1 MDELLQEFVNDAQE
15 HLATI
20 EQDLLAI
27 EEEGASA
34 DKDLINKVLRAA
46 HSIKGGSGFFGL
58 VAVKDLAHGAET
70 VLDLMRSDKLTPNAE
85 VLNIL
90 LAAFDSLRVM
100 LEDPENSA
108 QIETTE
114 LMTSL
119 SDLAGA
125 PSPPMQHK
133 TSLSE
138 HQTFDSPLGPVTLS
152 QVDVERAVQ
161 DQHNI
166 YLIECDLV
174 ADIEHKGKDLYTL
187 FDSLSASSE
196 LLECTVD
203 HEAVGTL
210 EDASEQHLPMQL
222 VIATM
227 LDKALISTLFHDLEL
242 HRIHLLLDPNA
253 EDSAAQTASAP
264 AAAETKPEPEPK
276 AAPPAST
283 PNSTPA
289 SASASAPAAAPA
301 PASAAKSEPAA
312 EAERA
317 PAAAADDTLRV
328 SVKLLEALMNLAGE
342 LVLSRN
348 QLRTAVSM
356 DDRNLLGSVDQRI
369 NQVTAELQDV
379 IMQTR
384 LQPMGN
390 VFARFPR
397 VVRDLSRS
405 LGKQVD
411 LQILGKEVAL
421 DKTLI
426 ESLSDPLTHLVR
438 NGVDH
443 GLETEAERQHLGK
456 PTTGQLRIEARYEA
470 GQAVVEIADDG
481 KGLDPDALAASAVRK
496 GLIAEESV
504 PGMSVPDKQALIFTP
519 GFSTAA
525 QVTDVSG
532 RGVGMDVVKT
542 NLDRL
547 GGQIEIQSE
556 VGQGSTFRIKLPLT
570 LAIIPSLI
578 ISVEDER
585 FAIPQANI
593 EELLRLRPEEVS
605 KQLEIVGDSEVLLL
619 RDRVLPLIRFTDVL
633 GIVPTYQT
641 PNGERREFDRRVRL
655 ADRRSPTTPLEP
667 GADSRAESGADPRA
681 SQAQADEEVVPRRGT
696 ERRRAAASAV
706 EIAIITTGTISYAL
720 AVGAFHDTE
729 EVVVKPLGRRL
740 KHLREYSGAT
750 ILGDGAVAL
759 ILDMAG
765 LSAKAGV
772 VSVSGS
778 LRAAELA
785 AQAEKRRLQDV
796 HWLLLFHNTPDEP
809 CALPLDSVQRI
820 ERIQPEQV
828 KYFSQQRTMQYRGG
842 SLPLVAIGDVTG
854 SGALDEASNLIV
866 LVSRVAGREVGLLGT
881 LPVDVVQSQ
890 AAIDQRTHRQP
901 GIAGSTIIQE
911 RTVFLADMHELVT
924 TLHPDWDESANETK
938 QLRAESKTSVLLA
951 EDSDFFRAQ
960 VKKYLEEGGYN
971 VLAAP
976 DGEAAWSLLLDHLDA
991 VRAVVTDIEMPR
1003 LNGLD
1008 FARRIRADDRTAS
1021 LPIIAVTSLA
1031 GSEDV
1036 ARGKEAG
1043 IDHYQVKLDREQ
1055 LLERVTQILH
1065 P

>member
-27 EEEGASA
+27 EDEGASA
-34 DKDLINKVLRAA
+34 DKELINKVLRAA

-58 VAVKDLAHGAET
+58 VHVKDLAHGAET
-70 VLDLMRSDKLTPNAE
+70 VLDLMRSDKMIPNAE
-85 VLNIL
+85 VINVL
-90 LAAFDSLRVM
+90 LAAFDTLRTM
-100 LEDPENSA
+100 LDDPENST
-108 QIETTE
+108 QVETTE

-119 SDLAGA
+119 SDLTA
-125 PSPPMQHK
+125 PPPTPNQPPQHK
-133 TSLSE
+133 TTLSE
-138 HQTFDSPLGPVTLS
+138 HLTLDSPLGPLTLS
-152 QVDVERAVQ
+152 TLDVERARR
-161 DQHNI
+161 DQHCI

-174 ADIEHKGKDLYTL
+174 EDVERKGQDIYAL
-187 FDSLSASSE
+187 FDSISATSE
-196 LLECTVD
+196 LLECTVND
-203 HEAVGTL
+203 QAIGTL
-210 EDASEQHLPMQL
+210 EEALEHRVPLQL

-227 LDKALISTLFHDLEL
+227 LDKELISTLFHGLEL
-242 HRIHLLLDPNA
+242 HRIHLLLDPNTEEA
-253 EDSAAQTASAP
+253 EEQAQATVAATGADTAP
-264 AAAETKPEPEPK
+264 
-276 AAPPAST
+276 APPA
-283 PNSTPA
+283 PA
-289 SASASAPAAAPA
+289 PSAAAAAPA
-301 PASAAKSEPAA
+301 ATTKAEPASES
-312 EAERA
+312 A
-317 PAAAADDTLRV
+317 PASAAADDTLRV
-328 SVKLLEALMNLAGE
+328 SVKLLEDLMNLAGE

-348 QLRTAVSM
+348 QLRTAVAM
-356 DDRNLLGSVDQRI
+356 DDRHLLSSVDQRI

-411 LQILGKEVAL
+411 LQINGKDVAL

-426 ESLSDPLTHLVR
+426 EGLSDPLTHLVR

-443 GLETEAERQHLGK
+443 GLETEAERQQKGK
-456 PTTGQLRIEARYEA
+456 PATGQLRIEARYEA

-496 GLIAEESV
+496 GLIAAESV
-504 PGMSVPDKQALIFTP
+504 PGMSVTDKQALIFTP
-519 GFSTAA
+519 GFSTAE

-547 GGQIEIQSE
+547 GGQIEIHSE
-556 VGQGSTFRIKLPLT
+556 LGKGSTFRIKLPLT

-578 ISVEDER
+578 ISVEHER

-633 GIVPTYQT
+633 GIVPTYQA
-641 PNGERREFDRRVRL
+641 PDGERREFDRRVRL
-655 ADRRSPTTPLEP
+655 ADRRSTKSPLEP
-667 GADSRAESGADPRA
+667 GVSGQGDRSSDAAPG
-681 SQAQADEEVVPRRGT
+681 DEEVVPRRGV
-696 ERRRAAASAV
+696 ERRRAASSAV
-706 EIAIITTGTISYAL
+706 EIAIITTGTLSYAL

-740 KHLREYSGAT
+740 KHLHEYSGAT
-750 ILGDGAVAL
+750 ILGDGTVAL

-809 CALPLDSVQRI
+809 CALPLDTVQRI

-828 KYFSQQRTMQYRGG
+828 RYFGKQRTMQYRGG
-842 SLPLVAIGDVTG
+842 SLPLVSIADVTG
-854 SGALDEASNLIV
+854 SGDLDDASNLIV

-890 AAIDQRTHRQP
+890 AIIDQRTHRQP
-901 GIAGSTIIQE
+901 GIAGSTLIQE
-911 RTVFLADMHELVT
+911 RTVFLADLHELVT
-924 TLHPDWDESANETK
+924 TLHPDWDDTAAEIK
-938 QLRAESKTSVLLA
+938 QNRAESNLSILLA

-960 VKKYLEEGGYN
+960 VKKYLEEDGYT

-976 DGEAAWSLLLDHLDA
+976 DGEAAWSLLLDNLEV
-991 VRAVVTDIEMPR
+991 VRIVVTDIEMPR
-1003 LNGLD
+1003 LNGLE
-1008 FARRIRADDRTAS
+1008 FAKRIRGDGRTAS

-1031 GSEDV
+1031 GNEDI
-1036 ARGKEAG
+1036 ARGKAAG

-1055 LLERVTQILH
+1055 LLGRVRELSH
-1065 P
+1065 

>member
-27 EEEGASA
+27 EDEGASA
-34 DKDLINKVLRAA
+34 DKELINKVLRAA

-58 VAVKDLAHGAET
+58 VQVKDLAHGAET
-70 VLDLMRSDKLTPNAE
+70 VLDLMRSDKMMPNAE
-85 VLNIL
+85 VINVL
-90 LAAFDSLRVM
+90 LAAFDTLRTM
-100 LEDPENSA
+100 LDDPENSA
-108 QIETTE
+108 QVETAE

-119 SDLAGA
+119 GDLTA
-125 PSPPMQHK
+125 PSPQSPERK
-133 TSLSE
+133 PSLSE
-138 HQTFDSPLGPVTLS
+138 HLALDSPLGALTLS
-152 QVDVERAVQ
+152 KFDVERAKR
-161 DQHNI
+161 DQHSI
-166 YLIECDLV
+166 YLIECDLIE
-174 ADIEHKGKDLYTL
+174 DIERKGKDIYAL
-187 FDSLSASSE
+187 FDSLSATSE
-196 LLECTVD
+196 LLECTIND
-203 HEAVGTL
+203 QAIGTL
-210 EDASEQHLPMQL
+210 EDALHHRVPLQL

-227 LDKALISTLFHDLEL
+227 LDKELISTLFHDLEL

-253 EDSAAQTASAP
+253 EDAEAQTPSAP
-264 AAAETKPEPEPK
+264 AAAKPEPAAAKPAPEPSTPAPPAAEPK
-276 AAPPAST
+276 AS
-283 PNSTPA
+283 
-289 SASASAPAAAPA
+289 
-301 PASAAKSEPAA
+301 AKSESTSESAS
-312 EAERA
+312 
-317 PAAAADDTLRV
+317 AAADDTLRV
-328 SVKLLEALMNLAGE
+328 SVKLLEDLMNLAGE

-356 DDRNLLGSVDQRI
+356 DDRHLLSSVDQRI

-411 LQILGKEVAL
+411 LQINGKEVAL

-426 ESLSDPLTHLVR
+426 EGLSDPLTHLVR

-443 GLETEAERQHLGK
+443 GLETEAERQQKGK

-470 GQAVVEIADDG
+470 GQAIVEIADDG

-496 GLIAEESV
+496 GLLAQESV
-504 PGMSVPDKQALIFTP
+504 QGMSVPDKQALIFMP
-519 GFSTAA
+519 GFSTAE

-547 GGQIEIQSE
+547 GGQIEIHSE
-556 VGQGSTFRIKLPLT
+556 VGKGSTFRIKLPLT

-578 ISVEDER
+578 ISVEHER

-633 GIVPTYQT
+633 GIVPTYQA
-641 PNGERREFDRRVRL
+641 PGGERREFDRRVRL
-655 ADRRSPTTPLEP
+655 ADRRSTKSPL
-667 GADSRAESGADPRA
+667 DSGASGDDGRSSDA
-681 SQAQADEEVVPRRGT
+681 AHADEEAVPRRGV

-706 EIAIITTGTISYAL
+706 EIAIITTGTLSYAL

-765 LSAKAGV
+765 LSTKAGV

-796 HWLLLFHNTPDEP
+796 HWLLLFHNAPDEP
-809 CALPLDSVQRI
+809 CALPLDTVQRI

-828 KYFSQQRTMQYRGG
+828 RYFSKQRTMQYRGG
-842 SLPLVAIGDVTG
+842 SLPLVSIADVTG
-854 SGALDEASNLIV
+854 SGTLDNASNLIV

-901 GIAGSTIIQE
+901 GIAGSTIFQE
-911 RTVFLADMHELVT
+911 RTVFLADLHELVI
-924 TLHPDWDESANETK
+924 TLHPDWDDTPPEIK
-938 QLRAESKTSVLLA
+938 QNRAESNLSILLA

-960 VKKYLEEGGYN
+960 VKKYLEEDGYT

-976 DGEAAWSLLLDHLDA
+976 DGEAAWSLLLDNLDA
-991 VRAVVTDIEMPR
+991 VRIVVTDIEMPR

-1008 FARRIRADDRTAS
+1008 FAKRIRNDARTSS

-1031 GSEDV
+1031 GSEDI
-1036 ARGKEAG
+1036 ARGKAAG

-1055 LLERVTQILH
+1055 LLGRVRQLSH
-1065 P
+1065 

>member
-27 EEEGASA
+27 EDQGASA
-34 DKDLINKVLRAA
+34 DKELINKVLRAA

-58 VAVKDLAHGAET
+58 VHVKDLAHGAET
-70 VLDLMRSDKLTPNAE
+70 VLDLMRGDKMTPNAE
-85 VLNIL
+85 VVNVL
-90 LAAFDSLRVM
+90 LGAFDTLRTM
-100 LEDPENSA
+100 LDDPENSA
-108 QIETTE
+108 QVETTG

-119 SDLAGA
+119 SELTA
-125 PSPPMQHK
+125 PAHPPEHK

-152 QVDVERAVQ
+152 KLDVERARQ
-161 DQHNI
+161 DKHSI

-174 ADIEHKGKDLYTL
+174 EDVERKGEDIYAL
-187 FDSLSASSE
+187 FDSVWASSE
-196 LLECTVD
+196 LLDCTVND
-203 HEAVGTL
+203 QAVGTL
-210 EDASEQHLPMQL
+210 EEALHHRVPLQL

-227 LDKALISTLFHDLEL
+227 LDKELISTLFHDLEL
-242 HRIHLLLDPNA
+242 QRIHLLLDADADEA
-253 EDSAAQTASAP
+253 EEQAAP
-264 AAAETKPEPEPK
+264 AP
-276 AAPPAST
+276 S
-283 PNSTPA
+283 
-289 SASASAPAAAPA
+289 AAPA
-301 PASAAKSEPAA
+301 PAPPATEPASTGKSEP
-312 EAERA
+312 ESERTSP
-317 PAAAADDTLRV
+317 PAAASSSADDTLRV
-328 SVKLLEALMNLAGE
+328 SVKLLEDLMNLAGE

-348 QLRTAVSM
+348 QLRTAVAM
-356 DDRNLLGSVDQRI
+356 DDRHLLSSVDQRI

-411 LQILGKEVAL
+411 LEINGKEVAL

-426 ESLSDPLTHLVR
+426 EGLSDPLTHLVR

-443 GLETEAERQHLGK
+443 GLETEAERQQKGK
-456 PTTGQLRIEARYEA
+456 PATGQLRIEARYEA

-496 GLIAEESV
+496 GLITQESV

-519 GFSTAA
+519 GFSTAE

-547 GGQIEIQSE
+547 GGQVEIHSE
-556 VGQGSTFRIKLPLT
+556 VGKGSTFRIKLPLT

-578 ISVEDER
+578 ISVENER

-633 GIVPTYQT
+633 GIVPTYQA
-641 PNGERREFDRRVRL
+641 PDGERREFDRRVRL
-655 ADRRSPTTPLEP
+655 ADRRSPKSPLEP
-667 GADSRAESGADPRA
+667 GAAGQGDRSSDAAPG
-681 SQAQADEEVVPRRGT
+681 DEEAVPRRGG

-706 EIAIITTGTISYAL
+706 EIAIITTGTLSYAL

-740 KHLREYSGAT
+740 KHLHEYSGAT
-750 ILGDGAVAL
+750 ILGDGTVAL

-809 CALPLDSVQRI
+809 CALPLDTVQRI

-828 KYFSQQRTMQYRGG
+828 RYFGKQRTMQYRGG
-842 SLPLVAIGDVTG
+842 SLPLVSIADVTG
-854 SGALDEASNLIV
+854 SGDLDNASNLIV

-890 AAIDQRTHRQP
+890 AIIDQRTHRQP
-901 GIAGSTIIQE
+901 GIAGSTLIQE
-911 RTVFLADMHELVT
+911 RTVFLADLHELVT
-924 TLHPDWDESANETK
+924 TLHPDWDDTPPEIK
-938 QLRAESKTSVLLA
+938 QNRAESNLSILLA

-960 VKKYLEEGGYN
+960 VKKYLEEDGYT

-976 DGEAAWSLLLDHLDA
+976 DGEAAWSLLLDNLDA
-991 VRAVVTDIEMPR
+991 VRIVVTDIEMPR

-1008 FARRIRADDRTAS
+1008 LAKRIRNDGRTSS

-1031 GSEDV
+1031 GNEDI
-1036 ARGKEAG
+1036 ARGKAAG

-1055 LLERVTQILH
+1055 LLGRVREFSH
-1065 P
+1065 